1 MRRLNWPSRALTLFA
16 TCLFVVPLFGH
27 AQSSSWNTWL
37 TTQIEQH
44 PDIVAAREQWIG
56 ANASADAAEQAIYNP
71 ELSAELERNGN
82 EDNYRVGVEQTIDWW
97 DKRGA
102 KRQQA
107 SHLRTAAEE
116 LYRQQ
121 VLDKTAEAL
130 DALLEWHFAN
140 RAAVIAQAQQQQLNT
155 LFELVEKR
163 QQAGDLS
170 TIDAE
175 LTFLSLSQQ
184 LLQVAEVDVALQK
197 AQIRVRELLPEWS
210 IERGGIPDDF
220 WPSQLDSV
228 TDQELLKHPAVASAY
243 DNWQSFKEEAK
254 VAKRA
259 AKAEPTVGVN
269 AGRDGEEN
277 VVGLTFS
284 IPLNVRNNF
293 NAESRAAESKAL
305 EAEARFQALYRKQRF
320 DWQAAHST
328 WELYANQYRRW
339 QAVAQDRVEN
349 SAQLLERQW
358 RSGDL
363 STSNYLLAL
372 NQRAESL
379 LAGIQLEKQTQH
391 ALTEV
396 LQQSGRL
403 NTATIPATSSTNQ

>member
-1 MRRLNWPSRALTLFA
+1 MRRFNWPCRVLALFTA
-16 TCLFVVPLFGH
+16 CLFLVPLFGH
-27 AQSSSWNTWL
+27 AQSSSWNAWL
-37 TTQIEQH
+37 ASQIQQH
-44 PDIVAAREQWIG
+44 PDIIAAREQWLG
-56 ANASADAAEQAIYNP
+56 ANASADAAEQPLYNP
-71 ELSAELERNGN
+71 ELSAELERNGD
-82 EDNYRVGVEQTIDWW
+82 EDNYLVGVEQTIDWW

-107 SHLRTAAEE
+107 SHLRTAAEA

-121 VLDKTAEAL
+121 VQDKTAESL

-155 LFELVEKR
+155 LLELVEKR

-170 TIDAE
+170 SIDAE

-210 IERGGIPDDF
+210 PERGGIPDDF
-220 WPSQLDSV
+220 WPSHFDSV

-243 DNWQSFKEEAK
+243 DNWQSFKEEVK

-269 AGRDGEEN
+269 AGRDGDEN

-293 NAESRAAESKAL
+293 NAETRAAESKAL
-305 EAEARFQALYRKQRF
+305 EAEARFQALFRKQRF
-320 DWQAAHST
+320 NWQTAHNT
-328 WELYANQYRRW
+328 WQSYAQQYRRW
-339 QAVAQDRVEN
+339 QTVAQGRVEN
-349 SAQLLERQW
+349 SAELLERQW

-379 LAGIQLEKQTQH
+379 LAGIELEKQTQH

-403 NTATIPATSSTNQ
+403 NIKTIPATSATNQ

>member
-1 MRRLNWPSRALTLFA
+1 MRRLNWPSRALALFA

-27 AQSSSWNTWL
+27 AESSNWNAWL
-37 TTQIEQH
+37 TNQIEQH
-44 PDIVAAREQWIG
+44 PDIVAAREQWLG
-56 ANASADAAEQAIYNP
+56 ANANADAAEQPIYNP
-71 ELSAELERNGN
+71 ELSAELERNGD

-97 DKRGA
+97 DKRGV

-107 SHLRTAAEE
+107 SYLRTSAEA
-116 LYRQQ
+116 LYQQQ
-121 VLDKTAEAL
+121 VLDKTAEVLAAL
-130 DALLEWHFAN
+130 VEWYFAN
-140 RAAVIAQAQQQQLNT
+140 RAAIIAQTQQQQFNT
-155 LFELVEKR
+155 LLELVEKR
-163 QQAGDLS
+163 KQAGDLGS
-170 TIDAE
+170 IDAE

-184 LLQVAEVDVALQK
+184 LLQVAEVEVALQR
-197 AQIRVRELLPEWS
+197 AQTRVRELLPEWS
-210 IERGGIPDDF
+210 PERGGIPDGF
-220 WPSQLDSV
+220 WPPQLDSV
-228 TDQELLKHPAVASAY
+228 TDQELLKHPAVVTVY
-243 DNWQSFKEEAK
+243 DSWQSFKEEAK
-254 VAKRA
+254 VIKRA
-259 AKAEPTVGVN
+259 AKAEPTVGIN
-269 AGRDGEEN
+269 AGRDGEES

-284 IPLNVRNNF
+284 IPLTIRNNF
-293 NAESRAAESKAL
+293 NAEIRAAESKAL
-305 EAEARFQALYRKQRF
+305 EAEARFQALFRKQRF

-328 WELYANQYRRW
+328 WQLYAEQYRRW
-339 QAVAQDRVEN
+339 QTVAQDRVEN

-403 NTATIPATSSTNQ
+403 NTGIIPVISPTN